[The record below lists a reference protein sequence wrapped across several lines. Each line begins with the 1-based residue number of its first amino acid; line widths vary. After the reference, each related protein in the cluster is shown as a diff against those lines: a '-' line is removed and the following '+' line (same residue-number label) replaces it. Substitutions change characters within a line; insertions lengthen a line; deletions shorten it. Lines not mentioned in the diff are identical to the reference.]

1 MHTTQ
6 PFRVI
11 GQAARES
18 EQQTHVGYLTFLARG
33 LGHQAEYLGS
43 RQRSEAGEAV
53 QRSEIDGL
61 DEIP

>member
-6 PFRVI
+6 PIRVI

-33 LGHQAEYLGS
+33 LGRPVEYLDS
-43 RQRSEAGEAV
+43 RQRSEAGEAH
-53 QRSEIDGL
+53 QL
-61 DEIP
+61 DWRLFSMR